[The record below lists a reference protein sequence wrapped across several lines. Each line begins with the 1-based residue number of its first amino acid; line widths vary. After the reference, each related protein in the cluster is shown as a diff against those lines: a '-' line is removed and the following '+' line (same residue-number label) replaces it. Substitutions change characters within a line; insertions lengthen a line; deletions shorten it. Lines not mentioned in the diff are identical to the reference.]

1 MTTQLHDIGEQFER
15 SVLSGETTLP
25 ASVEVLVFHDGEVS
39 GDTTNGDDLAAA
51 DDIGAVTEP
60 GGSNFSRQTVSLDG
74 TTSWTIQQDANGDYE
89 MVIDATLSF
98 DLSDTTN
105 IDDVDAYAVVVNWDA
120 GSGAAD
126 HLWWTDTLDQSFD
139 VSSVDQLD
147 VDDGALAVSGQN
159 AP

>member
-74 TTSWTIQQDANGDYE
+74 ATSWTIQQDANDDYE

-105 IDDVDAYAVVVNWDA
+105 IDTVDAYAVVVNWDA

-126 HLWWTDTLDQSFD
+126 HVWWTDTLDQSFD